1 MELCEPGDEGQTDPC
16 ARRVRRPLPPLNE
29 GLEDAVTRF
38 RRDPRSV
45 VFDLEQD
52 AFAGQRGAHGDARSG
67 RGVTGLV
74 RQKIF
79 EDAFELRWVDVDLD
93 GIGRDKDGS
102 VSDVGMI
109 DDALNEQ
116 PDVGE
121 LAAGSHDPSLEPVDV
136 EETAEQA
143 L

>member
-1 MELCEPGDEGQTDPC
+1 M
-16 ARRVRRPLPPLNE
+16 PPLSE
-29 GLEDAVTRF
+29 GLEDPITRF

-52 AFAGQRGAHGDARSG
+52 AFVDQTGAHGDVRSG

-74 RQKIF
+74 RQKVF

-93 GIGRDKDGS
+93 RIGRDNDGS

-109 DDALNEQ
+109 HHALNEQ

-121 LAAGSHDPSLEPVDV
+121 LAAGIHDPSLEPVDIEKTA
-136 EETAEQA
+136 EET